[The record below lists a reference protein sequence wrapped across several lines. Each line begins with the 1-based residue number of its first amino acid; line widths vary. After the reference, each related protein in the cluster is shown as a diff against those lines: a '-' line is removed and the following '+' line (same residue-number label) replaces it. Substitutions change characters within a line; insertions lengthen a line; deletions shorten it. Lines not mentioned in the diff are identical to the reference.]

1 MFSDKHLGRAVA
13 LRREV
18 RGKDQSDLAREI
30 GVHKS
35 TMNGYEKGTRGMDE
49 ATIEKI
55 SLALDCAPIEI
66 WEDAF
71 NIFRYN
77 YFREQAEKAGVSIE
91 ELAAKIQS
99 RPSVEQIQASFQAL
113 FDYLW
118 KLLADVLA
126 FLRTD
131 RQLEGRT
138 QIPAWGVFVS
148 SETSAKRK
156 RALELQRGKAKPPK
170 PKKPRRSPVR
180 RDRGA

>member
-18 RGKDQSDLAREI
+18 QGRDQGDLAHEI

-66 WEDAF
+66 WEDGF

-91 ELAAKIQS
+91 ELVAKIQS
-99 RPSVEQIQASFQAL
+99 RPSVEQIQASFQTL
-113 FDYLW
+113 FDHLW
-118 KLLADVLA
+118 KLLANVLA
-126 FLRTD
+126 FLRPD

-138 QIPAWGVFVS
+138 QIPSWGVVVS
-148 SETSAKRK
+148 SDTQAKRQ
-156 RALELQRGKAKPPK
+156 RALEIRRGKTKSPK
-170 PKKPRRSPVR
+170 RKEPAHR
-180 RDRGA
+180 

>member
-18 RGKDQSDLAREI
+18 RGKDQSHLAHEI

-49 ATIEKI
+49 VTIEKI
-55 SLALDCAPIEI
+55 SQALDCAPIEI
-66 WEDAF
+66 WQDAF

-77 YFREQAEKAGVSIE
+77 YFREQAEKAGVPIE
-91 ELAAKIQS
+91 ELVVRIQS

-113 FDYLW
+113 FDTLW

-126 FLRTD
+126 FQRPD
-131 RQLEGRT
+131 GQLEGRT
-138 QIPAWGVFVS
+138 QIPAWGVVVS
-148 SETSAKRK
+148 SETQTKRK
-156 RALELQRGKAKPPK
+156 RALDLRRGKTKSPK
-170 PKKPRRSPVR
+170 RKEPARR
-180 RDRGA
+180 